1 MNAMFLNSNREMINL
16 NYLINHMLISD
27 IQDISDI
34 QNYFKCII
42 IKHETLT
49 DNLPAGIYVIKIAN
63 RITFK

>member
-1 MNAMFLNSNREMINL
+1 MNTMFLNSNREMINL

-27 IQDISDI
+27 IQDMSDI
-34 QNYFKCII
+34 QDYLKCII
-42 IKHETLT
+42 KKHETLT